1 MDQAT
6 AFRNAILTN
15 DLMTAATLLSET
27 KDDAK
32 KQRAMLS
39 LDVLSDVI
47 FYDNTGGVRLMLAN
61 CPDDLVGEM
70 VGTGQ
75 GIASAV
81 HHAAGLRPSSSSF
94 DQYDNGP
101 LRALL
106 DDPRVA
112 TVEMFNQLDNGSH
125 NDGVQITVL
134 MEAAHEQ
141 GNYMAMRL
149 LLSHPVADA
158 ARMIATRDAC
168 GRNSLMLLAE
178 RGCVAGMRELL
189 THPDANKSALL
200 SDRVFRPEY
209 ETPETHGDGEGIWLL
224 LKIGEPY
231 ADGGESALTLAARY
245 AVQNSTVAPL
255 VFLLH
260 WCITSWDE
268 AERSEQQT
276 HSTAVLGL
284 LSGEDADADADTD
297 TDGDADAAMQEC
309 VQLLLQLGASDKHV
323 KLSPDMQRIVRRARR
338 DMA

>member
-1 MDQAT
+1 MDEVT
-6 AFRNAILTN
+6 AFHNAMDTN
-15 DLMTAATLLSET
+15 DLMTAATLLREV
-27 KDDAK
+27 KDAK
-32 KQRAMLS
+32 QQRAMLS
-39 LDVLSDVI
+39 LDVLEEVI
-47 FYDNTGGVRLMLAN
+47 FRNNTEGVRLMLDN

-70 VGTGQ
+70 VGAGH
-75 GIASAV
+75 GIQSAL
-81 HHAAGLRPSSSSF
+81 HMAAGFTDSSF
-94 DQYDNGP
+94 EQYDNGP

-141 GNYMAMRL
+141 GNDMAIRL

-178 RGCVAGMRELL
+178 RGCVDGMRELL
-189 THPDANKSALL
+189 THPAANKSALL
-200 SDRVFRPEY
+200 SDRVFRPED
-209 ETPETHGDGEGIWLL
+209 ETPETHEDGEGIWLL
-224 LKIGEPY
+224 LEIGEPY

-245 AVQNSTVAPL
+245 AVQNSTYDPL

-260 WCITSWDE
+260 WCISSWDE
-268 AERSEQQT
+268 AELSEQQT
-276 HSTAVLGL
+276 HLTAVLGL
-284 LSGEDADADADTD
+284 LSGEDADADDA
-297 TDGDADAAMQEC
+297 ADATMQEC

-323 KLSPDMQRIVRRARR
+323 
-338 DMA
+338 